1 MRLMF
6 SSSMR
11 AARSACAAATE
22 SVMPAS
28 VGHLPLVHH
37 DSGSGSSL
45 LREICPTS
53 GARSTRHVLCVC
65 CLTVMPLN
73 IVTVANHSR
82 MPNRRLSRLP
92 SGETVPHPKG
102 YLNAPVPGVSL
113 GHCLF
118 PRLDE
123 VIDYTLA
130 VRWDP
135 ERPLSQLLM
144 SDSGCAVIFLP
155 GGAQLHGPNRRAK
168 AWTVSGQS

>member
-1 MRLMF
+1 
-6 SSSMR
+6 
-11 AARSACAAATE
+11 
-22 SVMPAS
+22 
-28 VGHLPLVHH
+28 
-37 DSGSGSSL
+37 
-45 LREICPTS
+45 
-53 GARSTRHVLCVC
+53 
-65 CLTVMPLN
+65 
-73 IVTVANHSR
+73 